1 MPTKTFL
8 KIHVEI
14 AYYSFIFYSIG
25 IEITNTFLH
34 FRSSP
39 KTIPD
44 SRPKRHKNHTFRG
57 GTFLSGSHEGGLPL
71 PPGAGGNLE
80 MANSQSFAHETSTN
94 FVLTES
100 LFKAFNSSSNESF
113 SFINSSIPKRKKESF
128 FSGISL
134 YSGTS
139 LYRYPLNMDTHI

>member
-14 AYYSFIFYSIG
+14 AYYSFFFYSFG

-34 FRSSP
+34 SRSSP
-39 KTIPD
+39 KTRPD
-44 SRPKRHKNHTFRG
+44 SRPKRHNHTFRG
-57 GTFLSGSHEGGLPL
+57 GTFLYGSHEGGLPP

-80 MANSQSFAHETSTN
+80 MASSQSFAHETSTN

-113 SFINSSIPKRKKESF
+113 SFINSSIPKRKKIF

-134 YSGTS
+134 YSGIP
-139 LYRYPLNMDTHI
+139 LYRHPLNKDTHI

>member
-1 MPTKTFL
+1 
-8 KIHVEI
+8 
-14 AYYSFIFYSIG
+14 
-25 IEITNTFLH
+25 
-34 FRSSP
+34 
-39 KTIPD
+39 
-44 SRPKRHKNHTFRG
+44 
-57 GTFLSGSHEGGLPL
+57 
-71 PPGAGGNLE
+71 